1 MKRPLLSPDLL
12 SSIAAVVAVSLLVAF
27 LIGCNEEPPASLYD
41 PEAPT
46 GAQPIIATVTPP
58 APGLA
63 GVTELTITGQN
74 FSAVKTQNTV
84 YFGAQNAVGTV
95 LDATTTQLR
104 VLPPPVIG
112 DTVAIR
118 IAVTGAQLFSNTVN
132 YAFVAAASEF
142 GSLETFEE
150 PWAIATDAAGNVYLS
165 MISSGVGVGIKK
177 FTPAG
182 VRSDFATAGGVT
194 KYSGLKVGPGGDL
207 FGVRSAR
214 AIYRI
219 PAAGGAPVVWAQI
232 TGSTLYDL
240 DFDQSGNIW
249 TAGSVTRQIYR
260 MKVDDKSTK
269 SFAHNGDV
277 RSIRYYGGYLYVGGK
292 TYPDSLERVMRYQV
306 VSADSLGPA
315 TEYFNLSS
323 SVYAGKFVYAIN
335 FASDGSLFIG
345 TDATTPILLVN
356 PDKTARPYY
365 PGLFGPTM
373 HQLFWGGGTTWYAV
387 KGVGSGGSVA
397 ASTKLYKINM
407 QKTGAPYYGRP

>member
-1 MKRPLLSPDLL
+1 MKR
-12 SSIAAVVAVSLLVAF
+12 SSISPNSLAAIAATLAAGLLFAF
-27 LIGCNEEPPASLYD
+27 LTGCNEEPPASLYD
-41 PEAPT
+41 ETAPT
-46 GAQPIIATVTPP
+46 GAQPVISTVTPP

-74 FSAVKTQNTV
+74 FSSVKTQNTV
-84 YFGAQNAVGTV
+84 YFGAQNQVGTV
-95 LDATTTQLR
+95 LAASTTQLR

-132 YAFVAAASEF
+132 YSFVAAATEF
-142 GSLETFEE
+142 GSLESFEE
-150 PWAIATDAAGNVYLS
+150 PWAMATDGAGNVYLS

-177 FTPAG
+177 FTPDG
-182 VRSDFATAGGVT
+182 VRSDFAPAGGVT

-219 PAAGGAPVVWAQI
+219 PAAGGTPVVWAQI

-240 DFDQSGNIW
+240 DFDEAGNIW
-249 TAGSVTRQIYR
+249 TAGSVTRLIYR
-260 MKVDDKSTK
+260 MKVADKSTK

-277 RSIRYYGGYLYVGGK
+277 RSIRYYSGYLYVGGK

-306 VSADSLGPA
+306 ISADSLGPA
-315 TEYFNLSS
+315 EEYFNLSS
-323 SVYAGKFVYAIN
+323 SVYAGRFVYAIN

-345 TDATTPILLVN
+345 TDAVTPILLVN
-356 PDKTARPYY
+356 PDKTSQPYY

-373 HQLFWGGGTTWYAV
+373 HQLVWGGGTTWYTV
-387 KGVGSGGSVA
+387 KGTASGGSVS
-397 ASTKLYKINM
+397 ASKTVYKVNM